1 VILLVIEIFCV
12 IILSKKEKFAFS
24 NSICKDSIPNT
35 EKIAVKNKAGKI
47 EILKNH
53 ISDEEF
59 NRFYLMK
66 YVNRLR
72 SRPTYR
78 FNMKN
83 FFDINGK
90 FSLKTDDL
98 NNYKLRKN
106 DTNFKPPPISNM
118 PRFENF
124 TSTLYK
130 EKDNNSFR
138 G

>member
-1 VILLVIEIFCV
+1 MLLDVYSV
-12 IILSKKEKFAFS
+12 VVVV
-24 NSICKDSIPNT
+24 

-53 ISDEEF
+53 TSDEEF
-59 NRFYLMK
+59 NRLYLMK
-66 YVNRLR
+66 YVSRLK

-98 NNYKLRKN
+98 NNYKLRKK
-106 DTNFKPPPISNM
+106 DTNFKPPLISNM